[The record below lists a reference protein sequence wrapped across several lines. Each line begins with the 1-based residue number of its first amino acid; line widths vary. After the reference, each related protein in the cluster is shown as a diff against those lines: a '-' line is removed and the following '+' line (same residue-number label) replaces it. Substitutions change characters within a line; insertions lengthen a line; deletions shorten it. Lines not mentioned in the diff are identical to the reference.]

1 VIWAGISLAIVAC
14 SGGIW
19 MGVVFCDFK
28 MESLKAT
35 HKKQMDEIFEEVTRC
50 RAHIAMNVG
59 KE

>member
-1 VIWAGISLAIVAC
+1 MGVSLAIVAW
-14 SGGIW
+14 GGGVY

-28 MESLKAT
+28 MGSMKSA
-35 HKKQMDEIFEEVTRC
+35 HQKQMDEIFEEIKRC